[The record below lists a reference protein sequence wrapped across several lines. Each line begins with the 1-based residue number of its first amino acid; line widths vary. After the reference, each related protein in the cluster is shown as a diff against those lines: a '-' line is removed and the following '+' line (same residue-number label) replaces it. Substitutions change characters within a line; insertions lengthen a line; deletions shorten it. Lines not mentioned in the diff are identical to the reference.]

1 MKLQARRDVRRW
13 PIAGDASWRRVLGA
27 ADKKQPRGIMIFRM
41 SDLPGLS
48 LYMLPHHELQRR
60 LEHRG
65 SHRMVRV
72 RAFPMPIVRT
82 EKVRQAYCLAPF

>member
-1 MKLQARRDVRRW
+1 
-13 PIAGDASWRRVLGA
+13 
-27 ADKKQPRGIMIFRM
+27 MIFRM

-60 LEHRG
+60 LEHIG